1 MAIRIK
7 NDSIVYASGLDN
19 APSRIAEFYG
29 THSEA
34 KPTTGIL
41 NGSVFIE
48 VDTTDIY
55 LFNETAGS
63 WVKVE

>member
-1 MAIRIK
+1 MAIRSK
-7 NDSIVYASGLDN
+7 NDTIVYASGLGE

-29 THSEA
+29 THAES

-48 VDTTDIY
+48 VDTADIF